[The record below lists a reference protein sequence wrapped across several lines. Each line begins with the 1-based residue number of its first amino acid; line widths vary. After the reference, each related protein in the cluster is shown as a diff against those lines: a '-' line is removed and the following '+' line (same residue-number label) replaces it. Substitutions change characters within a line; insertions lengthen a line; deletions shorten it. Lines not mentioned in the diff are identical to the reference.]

1 MTTTTTAT
9 VVKASLDV
17 MQRVA
22 SIARQVAAVA
32 AVVVGSLQDA
42 AVIPGHYGWIL
53 QAAGAVILAVEHY
66 LSDPSTGNTE
76 LANLFKAL
84 PELIKGSTQAPSGAG
99 AGPAPA
105 SPTAPA
111 SAAVAAALHSAAD
124 ALNTGIT
131 SGR

>member
-1 MTTTTTAT
+1 MTTSSPRT
-9 VVKASLDV
+9 SPGV

-32 AVVVGSLQDA
+32 AVIVGSLQDA
-42 AVIPGHYGWIL
+42 TVIPGHYGWIL
-53 QAAGAVILAVEHY
+53 QAAGAFLLAVEHY

-76 LANLFKAL
+76 LAAVFKAL
-84 PELIKGSTQAPSGAG
+84 PELIKGSTQDPSGA
-99 AGPAPA
+99 AAVPAPTNPA
-105 SPTAPA
+105 PSAPA

-124 ALNTGIT
+124 ALNTGTT